1 MSSRQSHEPEVEP
14 GKVLQRFTEDEAL
27 RWAER
32 WIAVYA
38 QDAFGANIRAYLWHT
53 FSFGRYPSVCK
64 RESEELYRL
73 QSATEV
79 VVLSNDRRSCL
90 LTDALPTNLRWKDYC
105 VFPANLAWTMAF
117 THEDDWLGPYF
128 AKHSNYSK
136 LVAQEAEQDRARQQK
151 AREVER
157 AKQKGWL

>member
-1 MSSRQSHEPEVEP
+1 MSSRWSHEPEVEP

-27 RWAER
+27 TWAER

-53 FSFGRYPSVCK
+53 FSFGRYPSACK
-64 RESEELYRL
+64 REAGELYRL

-79 VVLSNDRRSCL
+79 VVLSNDRRSAL
-90 LTDALPTNLRWKDYC
+90 LTDALPTNLSCMDYC

-117 THEDDWLGPYF
+117 THED
-128 AKHSNYSK
+128 
-136 LVAQEAEQDRARQQK
+136 
-151 AREVER
+151 
-157 AKQKGWL
+157 GWL